1 MADYS
6 SLISGITGAA
16 TAASLKALT
25 SKTAWKGSVIGS
37 LGTLPFVCSRKQ
49 VLTFT
54 DLSRENSVR
63 WAKHDV
69 VGSKP
74 VLEYIGEDLSTVSM
88 SIRFDTTL
96 GVPPLVGLDR
106 LNRMMKNGK
115 YKTLIIGGEYLGR
128 FVITKVSE
136 VRKFHTGAGVC
147 QVAIATIELEEYG
160 K

>member
-6 SLISGITGAA
+6 SIISGVTGAA
-16 TAASLKALT
+16 TVASLKSLT
-25 SKTAWKGSVIGS
+25 SKTAWKGAVIGS
-37 LGTLPFVCSRKQ
+37 LGQLPFFCSRER
-49 VLTFT
+49 VLTFN

-63 WAKHDV
+63 WAKHEV
-69 VGSKP
+69 IGAKP
-74 VLEYIGEDLSTVSM
+74 SLEFIGEDLSTVSM
-88 SIRFDTTL
+88 TIRFDTTL
-96 GVPPLVGLDR
+96 GVPPIVGLDR
-106 LNRMMKNGK
+106 LNRMMRNGK

-128 FVITKVSE
+128 FVVKKVGE